1 MEVRGRFAQEAMR
14 VKDKKETD
22 ASHTGTSRKFKR
34 LGHEYHNPLYGDLLM
49 NVVPLRKAYRQEKD
63 LEARKQMAKEEFDHW
78 HGYLK
83 SRKEEIS
90 TSDEVREEIENA
102 VDSEPAL
109 RETHHAFRHS
119 LQEPD
124 RRLLRAWFDKYKVSI
139 FDSFEKFNFSCF
151 FL

>member
-1 MEVRGRFAQEAMR
+1 MR
-14 VKDKKETD
+14 VMKKENIKKE
-22 ASHTGTSRKFKR
+22 AWETSRKFKR
-34 LGHEYHNPLYGDLLM
+34 LGHEYHNPLYRDLLM
-49 NVVPLRKAYRQEKD
+49 SVVPLRKAYRQEKD

-90 TSDEVREEIENA
+90 TLDEAREEIENA
-102 VDSEPAL
+102 VDNEPAL

-124 RRLLRAWFDKYKVSI
+124 RRLLRAWFDKYKGRHSNVL
-139 FDSFEKFNFSCF
+139 EAK
-151 FL
+151 